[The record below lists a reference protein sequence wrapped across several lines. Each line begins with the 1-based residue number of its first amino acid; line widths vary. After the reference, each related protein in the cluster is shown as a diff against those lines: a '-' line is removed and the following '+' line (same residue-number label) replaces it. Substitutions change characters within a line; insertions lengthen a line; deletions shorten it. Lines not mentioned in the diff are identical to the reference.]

1 MTTDTLINITT
12 KLSVDSINA
21 LLLRNLNLTQIA
33 NIHNVTPSAVSHYI
47 KHHKDQI
54 IYDKDNRD
62 LLLTAKADRIV
73 NSGMDHINNILDTHE
88 FKSKDLSQLSM
99 STGIMFDKMRLLQN
113 KSSNN
118 VSIATVD
125 GNIAERQTQRE
136 ALQAELADM

>member
-1 MTTDTLINITT
+1 MTTDTLINLKT

-21 LLLRNLNLTQIA
+21 LLLRNLSLTQIA
-33 NIHNVTPSAVSHYI
+33 NLHQVTVSAVSHYI
-47 KHHKDQI
+47 KAHNDQI
-54 IYDKDNRD
+54 IYDKENRD
-62 LLLTAKADRIV
+62 LLLTAKTDRIV
-73 NSGMDHINNILDTHE
+73 NQGFDHINDILSTQE
-88 FKSKDLSQLSM
+88 FSKKDLSQLSM

-125 GNIAERQTQRE
+125 GNMKERQSQRE